1 MTTPFLFDHQ
11 SFLKNLTRRPGVYRM
26 LNANGKII
34 YVGKAK
40 NLKNRVTSYF
50 RASGLTAKTLA
61 MVNKISEI
69 EVTVT
74 NTEVEALLLE
84 QTLIQTHK
92 PNYNIQMRDDK
103 SYPFIRLTEH
113 PEYPRL
119 MFFRGKRQRTG
130 QFFGPYPSAPATRE
144 TLQLLQKVF
153 KVRQCQESYFK
164 NRSRPCL
171 QYQIDRCTAPCVG
184 LISKAEYA
192 KDVKKSVMFLNGKSD
207 QLLRELRIEM
217 DSAALNQEFEKA
229 VVLRDQIER
238 IRLIQSDQIVT
249 NKGDDADVLGLSIQG
264 IYVCVQVIFIRDGRI
279 IGSKNFFPVS
289 KLSAEPSEVMAAC
302 IAQYYLADENRKANI
317 PAEIISSID
326 LSAFD
331 ALKEALSS
339 FAGRKIRLSVK
350 VRGHRL
356 KWVRLAVTNAEE
368 SLLNFIGSKNNSH
381 KRFADLQGVLG
392 FSKFDRVECF
402 DISHTSGEGPVASCV
417 VFDKDGPIK
426 SDYRRFNIEGVTGGD
441 DYAAMSQALSRRF
454 SRLKKGEGKEPD
466 LLLVDGGKGQLT
478 QARRILD
485 DLELKQI
492 GLLGIA
498 KGISRRAGQETLFF
512 IKNDGFDELVLPQDS
527 GALHL
532 LQNIRD
538 EAHRFAIVSHRH
550 RRAKARKISPFE
562 QIAGLGPKRRRAL
575 LKHFGGRQG
584 VQSASQQELTNVE
597 GISMRLAAVIYSEL
611 HLD

>member
-1 MTTPFLFDHQ
+1 MTSPSLFDYRG
-11 SFLKNLTRRPGVYRM
+11 FLKNLTRRPGVYQM
-26 LNANGKII
+26 IDASSKII

-40 NLKNRVTSYF
+40 NLRNRVSSYF

-61 MVNKISEI
+61 MVSKISNIEI
-69 EVTVT
+69 TVT

-84 QTLIQTHK
+84 QTLIQAHK
-92 PNYNIQMRDDK
+92 PNYNIYMRDDK

-113 PEYPRL
+113 SEYPRL
-119 MFFRGKRQRTG
+119 MFFRGKRKRAG

-171 QYQIDRCTAPCVG
+171 QYQINRCTAPCVG
-184 LISKAEYA
+184 LISKDDYA
-192 KDVKKSVMFLNGKSD
+192 KDVKRSVMFLNGKSD
-207 QLLRELRIEM
+207 QLLEDLRIEM

-229 VVLRDQIER
+229 AVFRDQIER
-238 IRLIQSDQIVT
+238 VRLIQSDQIVT
-249 NKGDDADVLGLSIQG
+249 NKGDDADVMGLSIEG
-264 IYVCVQVIFIRDGRI
+264 IYVCVQVIFISGGRVV
-279 IGSKNFFPVS
+279 GSKSFFPVS
-289 KLSAEPSEVMAAC
+289 KLGAEPAEIMAAC
-302 IAQYYLADENRKANI
+302 IAQYYLTDENDKDNI
-317 PAEIISSID
+317 PGEIISSID
-326 LSAFD
+326 LSAFG
-331 ALKEALSS
+331 ALKDALSS
-339 FAGRKIRLSVK
+339 FADRRIKISTK

-368 SLLNFIGSKNNSH
+368 SLLNFIGGKNNSH
-381 KRFADLQGVLG
+381 KRFSDLQAVLG

-402 DISHTSGEGPVASCV
+402 DVSHTSGESAVASCV

-426 SDYRRFNIEGVTGGD
+426 NDYRRFNIEGVTGGD
-441 DYAAMSQALSRRF
+441 DYGAMSQALSRRF
-454 SRLKKGEGKEPD
+454 NRLKRGEGKEPD

-478 QARRILD
+478 QARRILS
-485 DLELKQI
+485 ELALDHI

-498 KGISRRAGQETLFF
+498 KGISRRAGQETLFIF
-512 IKNDGFDELVLPQDS
+512 EQKGFDEVVLPQDS

-538 EAHRFAIVSHRH
+538 EAHRFAIASHRYK
-550 RRAKARKISPFE
+550 RAKTRKVSPFE

-584 VQSASQQELTNVE
+584 VYAASQQELTKVE
-597 GISMRLAAVIYSEL
+597 GISTRLAAVIYADL